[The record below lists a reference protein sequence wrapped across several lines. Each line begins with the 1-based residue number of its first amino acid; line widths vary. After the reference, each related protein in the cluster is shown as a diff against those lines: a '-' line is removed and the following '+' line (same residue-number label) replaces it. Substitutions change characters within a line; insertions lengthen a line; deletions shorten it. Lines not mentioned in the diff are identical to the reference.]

1 MAARDN
7 DNLLTLA
14 FALESNPGAYALL
27 VGAGV
32 SKGAG
37 LPSAW
42 DVIETL
48 TSELARLQGEAPTN
62 SVDWYE
68 TRFEEKASYDLVLKR
83 LAPTTYE
90 RQPLLRKQFEA
101 ADDQPVGPS
110 PAHKAIADLARLG
123 AVKVII
129 TLNFDRLIETA
140 LRRAGIEPTVIVTD
154 ADITG
159 MPPLHTIECCVIHLH
174 GDYLNPH
181 SMLNTDDELENYS
194 PQRTTLVTRI
204 LENYGLIAVGWS
216 ATYDTA
222 LRKAISAAY
231 RERYTFTWIEPW
243 EQSELAEDLRHLKKG
258 LLVATTADEGLGRL
272 ADSVQSLRTRHAR
285 HPLTV
290 AAAIETAK
298 RELAG
303 GNVRVG
309 LHDTLTN
316 EFRQLHELEDIRN
329 PTGREDEPYPDVV
342 ARIDEAS
349 AVTCGLIATL
359 AFWGDLETDR
369 WWLGEFRRFA
379 ISGQGGGATAYLR
392 RRFIA
397 AVNMFYSAGVAAV
410 AQERY
415 DLLSKLFAT
424 NRVDNEHS
432 LDLAFAEVLGAD
444 NFPVD
449 IPASSGR
456 PRNVVEPILVEV
468 LRVPDERLDEW
479 WQQFE
484 ILRYSYVLLRKPEYP
499 GLFGEHVTRKAQ
511 RDHAAKRADESRNNV
526 NPNDAA
532 EHDQAA
538 ATAARAGNEI
548 YQRVLQLICP
558 GTVHIV
564 TTRGGSSR
572 SWVAPVA
579 EQLAADVDAEGVNH
593 PLIINGFAEA
603 PAMLSYALRAVSAA
617 LGSAGRNQAHSKTG
631 IIPTSIWLDRNQ

>member
-48 TSELARLQGEAPTN
+48 TSELARLHGETPTN

-68 TRFEEKASYDLVLKR
+68 TRFAEKASYDLVLKR

-90 RQPLLRKQFEA
+90 RQPLLRKQFETF
-101 ADDQPVGPS
+101 DDEPVNPS
-110 PAHKAIADLARLG
+110 PAHKAIADLARLD

-140 LRRAGIEPTVIVTD
+140 LRQAGIEPTVIVTD

-159 MPPLHTIECCVIHLH
+159 MPPLHTIECCVVHLH

-181 SMLNTDDELENYS
+181 SMLNTDDEVGRYS
-194 PQRTTLVTRI
+194 PKRTRLLTRI

-231 RERYTFTWIEPW
+231 RERFTFTWIEPW
-243 EQSELAEDLRHLKKG
+243 EQGELAADLRHLKKG

-272 ADSVQSLRTRHAR
+272 ADSVQSLRTRHAT

-329 PTGREDEPYPDVV
+329 PSGRDDESYSDVV
-342 ARIDEAS
+342 ARIDDAS

-379 ISGQGGGATAYLR
+379 ITGRGSGATAYLR
-392 RRFIA
+392 RRFVAGI
-397 AVNMFYSAGVAAV
+397 NMFYSAGVAAI

-424 NRVDNEHS
+424 NRVDNEHR
-432 LDLAFAEVLGAD
+432 LDLSFAEVLGAD
-444 NFPVD
+444 NFPVNVSGG
-449 IPASSGR
+449 AGR
-456 PRNVVEPILVEV
+456 PRSVVAPILGEV

-484 ILRYSYVLLRKPEYP
+484 ILRYTYILLRRPEYP
-499 GLFGEHVTRKAQ
+499 DLFQEHVSRKAQ
-511 RDHAAKRADESRNNV
+511 KDNAAKRADEFRNNV

-532 EHDQAA
+532 EQDRIAA
-538 ATAARAGNEI
+538 EAERADNEI
-548 YQRVLQLICP
+548 HQRVIKLVWP
-558 GTVHIV
+558 GTVHILAAM
-564 TTRGGSSR
+564 GGSSR

-579 EQLAADVDAEGVNH
+579 EQLAADVDAERVNH
-593 PLIINGFAEA
+593 PLIINGFAESSTL
-603 PAMLSYALRAVSAA
+603 LSYALRAVSSA
-617 LGSAGRNQAHSKTG
+617 LGSAGRNQAHSKNG
-631 IIPTSIWLDRNQ
+631 IIPTSVWLDRE